1 MVTGV
6 CVVCVCFKL
15 LWSSYLAQPFFKI
28 FFLISVWLAALS
40 LDDVLM
46 FSFPTLLPQCGSVL

>member
-1 MVTGV
+1 MTVTGV
-6 CVVCVCFKL
+6 CVVCVFFKL
-15 LWSSYLAQPFFKI
+15 LWSSYLAQSFFF

-46 FSFPTLLPQCGSVL
+46 FDFPMLLPQCGSVL